1 MIAPAAIR
9 EAHAEEAGAG
19 ADILTANTF
28 RTHARTIARAALPES
43 AKALTHL
50 AVSLAREAAASADRP
65 VAVFG
70 SLSPLEDCYRPDL
83 VPDDASLE
91 REHSSQARALAE
103 AGADGILV
111 ETHNTV
117 RELVAA
123 CRAAKETGLP
133 LVASMV
139 TDGNGTLL
147 SGEPISHAVAA
158 LEPLAPDALGI
169 NCVPWGLLGRDL
181 TALAAAAPARPL
193 GAWGNLG
200 RPRAGGYDAAAT
212 PERYAEAAAGWIRL
226 GARIVGGCCGTTPA
240 HTAALRDLLSRD
252 SKFGF

>member
-169 NCVPWGLLGRDL
+169 NCVPVFWLATEDHDLEEINQVRLIGQDGKLERLASTARGGEDAPVATIHFGPEISQLLQQAQ
-181 TALAAAAPARPL
+181 ALLADSE
-193 GAWGNLG
+193 
-200 RPRAGGYDAAAT
+200 AGKLL
-212 PERYAEAAAGWIRL
+212 EE
-226 GARIVGGCCGTTPA
+226 CCPPV
-240 HTAALRDLLSRD
+240 R
-252 SKFGF
+252 